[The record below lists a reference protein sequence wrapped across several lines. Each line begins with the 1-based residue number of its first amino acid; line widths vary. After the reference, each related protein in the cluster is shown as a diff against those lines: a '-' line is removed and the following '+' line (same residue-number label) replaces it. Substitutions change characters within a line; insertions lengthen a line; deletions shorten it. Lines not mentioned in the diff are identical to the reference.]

1 MKEIKA
7 LGIPRESMN
16 ELFSI
21 DEKTYVKQHFG
32 MYSGKVERVELRF
45 INPLLDAVY
54 DKFGD
59 VLCQPIDETH
69 FSVQVEVAITD
80 QFFGWLCGLGKR
92 VKILSPASVQEKFKD
107 YLDKIGNMY

>member
-1 MKEIKA
+1 MD
-7 LGIPRESMN
+7 

-21 DEKTYVKQHFG
+21 DETAYVKLHFG

-54 DKFGD
+54 DKFGN
-59 VLCQPIDETH
+59 VICQPIDETH
-69 FSVQVEVAITD
+69 FSVQVEVAVTD

-92 VKILSPASVQEKFKD
+92 VKIISPPPIQEKFKD
-107 YLDKIGNMY
+107 YLDKIRNMY

>member
-1 MKEIKA
+1 
-7 LGIPRESMN
+7 
-16 ELFSI
+16 
-21 DEKTYVKQHFG
+21 

-59 VLCQPIDETH
+59 VHCQPVDETH

-80 QFFGWLCGLGKR
+80 QFFGWLCGFGNKAKL
-92 VKILSPASVQEKFKD
+92 LSPSPVIEEFTKHLAKMQEL
-107 YLDKIGNMY
+107 YQ